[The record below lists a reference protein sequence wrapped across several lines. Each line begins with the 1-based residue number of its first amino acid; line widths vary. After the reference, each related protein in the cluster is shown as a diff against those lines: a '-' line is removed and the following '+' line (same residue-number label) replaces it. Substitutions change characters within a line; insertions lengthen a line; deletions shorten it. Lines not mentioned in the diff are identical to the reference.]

1 MNQGSEIGE
10 RLRKLR
16 KSAGLTQ
23 EELAERVDVH
33 LNTISRWENGVD
45 VPKTFKLKRLAEA
58 LHVSET
64 ELLNGPADGRV
75 RLTLVYD
82 WEQMK
87 EGNIDMTGNDF
98 ELILGSQGQIGLK
111 GAGLLTSAEA
121 IDEFLARVKEQ
132 LTIALDAQKRRGAIP
147 QE

>member
-1 MNQGSEIGE
+1 MVQGKKFAQWLRE
-10 RLRKLR
+10 LRK
-16 KSAGLTQ
+16 KAGLTQ
-23 EELAERVDVH
+23 EKLAEAVNVS
-33 LNTISRWENGVD
+33 LLTVFRWENEERQ
-45 VPKTFKLKRLAEA
+45 PRLEELQMLAKA
-58 LHVSET
+58 LNVSIS
-64 ELLNGPADGRV
+64 ELLNGPDDGRV

-82 WEQMK
+82 WGQMK

-98 ELILGSQGQIGLK
+98 ELILGSHGQIGLK

>member
-1 MNQGSEIGE
+1 MLDLSYM
-10 RLRKLR
+10 
-16 KSAGLTQ
+16 
-23 EELAERVDVH
+23 
-33 LNTISRWENGVD
+33 TIRRWEAEKIIPRMD
-45 VPKTFKLKRLAEA
+45 EIRQLAEA

-64 ELLNGPADGRV
+64 ELLNGPDDGRV

-82 WEQMK
+82 WGQMK

>member
-1 MNQGSEIGE
+1 MVQGKKFAQWLRE
-10 RLRKLR
+10 LRK
-16 KSAGLTQ
+16 KAGLTQ
-23 EELAERVDVH
+23 EKLAEAVNVS
-33 LNTISRWENGVD
+33 LLTVFRWENEERQ
-45 VPKTFKLKRLAEA
+45 PRLEELQMLAKA
-58 LHVSET
+58 LNVSIS
-64 ELLNGPADGRV
+64 ELLNGPDDGRV

-82 WEQMK
+82 WGQMK

-98 ELILGSQGQIGLK
+98 ELILGSHGQIGLK

-121 IDEFLARVKEQ
+121 IDEFLSRVREQ

>member
-1 MNQGSEIGE
+1 MAESEGFAQ
-10 RLRKLR
+10 RLRELR
-16 KSAGLTQ
+16 KKAGLTQ
-23 EELAERVDVH
+23 EGLAEA
-33 LNTISRWENGVD
+33 TKISAMTVRRWEWGQR
-45 VPKTFKLKRLAEA
+45 VPRMDEIKQLAEA

-82 WEQMK
+82 WGQMK
-87 EGNIDMTGNDF
+87 EGNIDMSGNDF
-98 ELILGSQGQIGLK
+98 ELILGSHGQIGLK

>member
-1 MNQGSEIGE
+1 MVQGKKFAQWLRE
-10 RLRKLR
+10 LRK
-16 KSAGLTQ
+16 KAGLTQ
-23 EELAERVDVH
+23 EKLAEAVNVS
-33 LNTISRWENGVD
+33 LLTVFRWENEERQ
-45 VPKTFKLKRLAEA
+45 PRLEELQMLAKA
-58 LHVSET
+58 LNVSIS
-64 ELLNGPADGRV
+64 ELLNGPDDGRV

-82 WEQMK
+82 WGQMK

>member
-1 MNQGSEIGE
+1 MVQGKKFAQWLRE
-10 RLRKLR
+10 LRK
-16 KSAGLTQ
+16 KAGLTQ
-23 EELAERVDVH
+23 EKLAEAVNVS
-33 LNTISRWENGVD
+33 LLTVFRWENEERQ
-45 VPKTFKLKRLAEA
+45 PRLEELQMLAKA
-58 LHVSET
+58 LNVSIS
-64 ELLNGPADGRV
+64 ELLNGSDNGRV

-87 EGNIDMTGNDF
+87 EGNIDMNGNDF